1 MQKRQTICGRLA
13 GLNEPPSR
21 SNRSGLESLF
31 FPSFPKP
38 FILLFWFSL
47 SIQCLRAVVQQVL
60 LCVFSTAVISQ
71 STVYPTTHS
80 AWQIYGWDLS
90 TEAKHTSVKERK
102 QPLACNSESLTL
114 DREKVSTL
122 FSSVSTSRLVKDY
135 FHLHWVTP
143 YPCIKMIHST
153 WTPIHPP
160 RNRSQLS
167 VTRRASAFQFMFP
180 RWMVPGLWV
189 TCLKQDLLRQA
200 VKTAISPLF
209 SCETYLLEVPK
220 FRKP

>member
-1 MQKRQTICGRLA
+1 MQKRQAICGRLA
-13 GLNEPPSR
+13 GSNEPPSR

-31 FPSFPKP
+31 FPSFPKT

-47 SIQCLRAVVQQVL
+47 SIQFLRAVVQQVL
-60 LCVFSTAVISQ
+60 LFVFSTAVISQ
-71 STVYPTTHS
+71 STVYPTTHG
-80 AWQIYGWDLS
+80 ALQIYGWDLS
-90 TEAKHTSVKERK
+90 TEAKRTSVKERK

-122 FSSVSTSRLVKDY
+122 FSSVSTSRFVKDY
-135 FHLHWVTP
+135 FHLPWETP

-153 WTPIHPP
+153 WTPYTHPGTGVNFLLP
-160 RNRSQLS
+160 SAPQLS
-167 VTRRASAFQFMFP
+167 SSCFP
-180 RWMVPGLWV
+180 GEWCLGCGSR
-189 TCLKQDLLRQA
+189 LKQDFLRQA